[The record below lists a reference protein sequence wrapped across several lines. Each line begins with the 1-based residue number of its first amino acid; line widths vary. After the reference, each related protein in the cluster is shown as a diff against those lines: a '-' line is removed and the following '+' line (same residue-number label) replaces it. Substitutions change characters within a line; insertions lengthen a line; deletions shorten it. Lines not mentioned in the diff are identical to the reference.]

1 MVYLIVNDEWR
12 SVALTGFIYGFF
24 IVFFTL
30 LGFIIGS
37 FLNVI
42 IYRIPAGRSVSR
54 GHSMC
59 MTCGHTLGA
68 LDLVPVF
75 SWLFLRGKCRYCGA
89 PIASRYAKIESFT
102 GLTFCIAAVIA
113 AEYAAPIIL
122 WPDNLSLI
130 FYTIYFLLFIAGCA
144 MAISSMMILYDTG
157 KCFTGFAV
165 TAVVLKIFASLF
177 PYILGFYGYNTN
189 TLILSFEQIILT
201 CGKIAFA
208 TGLTALL
215 CLAVKRK
222 YGTAELMT
230 DIVMLCTP
238 FYGLFFE
245 AGNEYART
253 FITAA
258 VYASVMCFMR
268 SDKRRKYSA
277 ITAFVIFLVY
287 MAVRF
292 CLVKIFQ

>member
-1 MVYLIVNDEWR
+1 MVYLIVNDKWR
-12 SVALTGFIYGFF
+12 MVDVTGFIYGFF

-42 IYRIPAGRSVSR
+42 IYRIPAGRSVSH

-102 GLTFCIAAVIA
+102 GLTFLIAAIVA
-113 AEYAAPIIL
+113 VEYCAPIIL
-122 WPDNLSLI
+122 WPDNISLI
-130 FYTIYFLLFIAGCA
+130 FYTIYFLMFIAA
-144 MAISSMMILYDTG
+144 LSVAISAMMILYDTG

-165 TAVVLKIFASLF
+165 TAIVLKILSSIF
-177 PYILGFYGYNTN
+177 PYILGFYGYNAD
-189 TLILSFEQIILT
+189 TLILAFEQIVLT
-201 CGKIAFA
+201 CGKIALPL
-208 TGLTALL
+208 GVTALL
-215 CLAVKRK
+215 CIAFKRK
-222 YGTAELMT
+222 YGKSELLIDT
-230 DIVMLCTP
+230 IMLSIP
-238 FYGLFFE
+238 FYGLFFS

-268 SDKRRKYSA
+268 SDRRRKYSA
-277 ITAFVIFLVY
+277 IVPFVIYLVY

-292 CLVKIFQ
+292 CLLKIFN

>member
-1 MVYLIVNDEWR
+1 M
-12 SVALTGFIYGFF
+12 TGFIYGFF

-102 GLTFCIAAVIA
+102 GLTFCIAAIIS
-113 AEYAAPIIL
+113 AEYSAPIIL

-130 FYTIYFLLFIAGCA
+130 FYTIYFLMFIAACSV
-144 MAISSMMILYDTG
+144 AISSMMILYDTG

-165 TAVVLKIFASLF
+165 TSVILKIIASIL
-177 PYILGFYGYNTN
+177 PYILGFYGYNADTV
-189 TLILSFEQIILT
+189 ILSFEQTVITL
-201 CGKIAFA
+201 GKIALSV
-208 TGLTALL
+208 GLTALL
-215 CLAVKRK
+215 CLAFKRK
-222 YGTAELMT
+222 YGKAELLI
-230 DIVMLCTP
+230 DIVMLSIP
-238 FYGLFFE
+238 YYGFFFS
-245 AGNEYART
+245 AGNEYVRT
-253 FITAA
+253 VITAC
-258 VYASVMCFMR
+258 VYASLMCFMR

-277 ITAFVIFLVY
+277 ITAFIIFLAY